1 MATVLIISLMLLLMM
16 NRADRVRGA
25 GGRAAAA
32 HLPVRIDLHPVHH
45 QHPARYVPAA
55 SIHSLLS
62 VCITSTLYLAV
73 LAGLAAEG
81 VAPLTDRMAWANTFA
96 GESQYADI
104 ACSIYAIPGD
114 NCSC

>member
-1 MATVLIISLMLLLMM
+1 MATVLIISHLLLLMM

-32 HLPVRIDLHPVHH
+32 HLPVRIDLHPVHR

-55 SIHSLLS
+55 SMLS

-96 GESQYADI
+96 GGSQYADI